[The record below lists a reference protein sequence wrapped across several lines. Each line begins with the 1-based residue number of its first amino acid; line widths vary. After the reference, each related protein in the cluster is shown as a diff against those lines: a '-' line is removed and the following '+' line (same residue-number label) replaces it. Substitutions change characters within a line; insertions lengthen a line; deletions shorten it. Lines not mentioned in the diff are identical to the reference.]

1 MEFTS
6 DDLLL
11 VTGATGLVGSH
22 VAQRATEMGIR
33 TRALVRE
40 ASDKQ
45 LLSEWGVELV
55 YGDLTDFDTH
65 KKATAGVTA
74 MVHCAAKV
82 GDWGPIDEYRNV
94 NVNGT
99 RSLLEALEANQTL
112 KRVVHVSSCGVY
124 EARDHHGTDESE
136 PLSLSGIDGYT
147 LTKAESEKLVQ
158 DHIKE
163 QNLPATILRPGFI
176 YGPRDRT
183 VLPRIFERLRVGG
196 FKFLGTGQTLL
207 NNTYVGNLTD
217 AIFLALEK
225 DDSVGEIFNITDGD
239 LVTKREFISSIA
251 TLAGFPVPTKN
262 VPLGVAKVL
271 AKLMEGT
278 WRLLGKQEAPLLNGA
293 RIKFLG
299 LNLDFSVDKAIKQL
313 GYEPKVKFAEGI
325 AEAID
330 WCRQA
335 GLLAVKS

>member
-1 MEFTS
+1 M
-6 DDLLL
+6 
-11 VTGATGLVGSH
+11 
-22 VAQRATEMGIR
+22 
-33 TRALVRE
+33 
-40 ASDKQ
+40 
-45 LLSEWGVELV
+45 
-55 YGDLTDFDTH
+55 
-65 KKATAGVTA
+65 
-74 MVHCAAKV
+74 
-82 GDWGPIDEYRNV
+82 
-94 NVNGT
+94 
-99 RSLLEALEANQTL
+99 
-112 KRVVHVSSCGVY
+112 
-124 EARDHHGTDESE
+124 
-136 PLSLSGIDGYT
+136 
-147 LTKAESEKLVQ
+147 
-158 DHIKE
+158 
-163 QNLPATILRPGFI
+163 
-176 YGPRDRT
+176 
-183 VLPRIFERLRVGG
+183 
-196 FKFLGTGQTLL
+196 
-207 NNTYVGNLTD
+207 
-217 AIFLALEK
+217 
-225 DDSVGEIFNITDGD
+225 GEIFNITDGD